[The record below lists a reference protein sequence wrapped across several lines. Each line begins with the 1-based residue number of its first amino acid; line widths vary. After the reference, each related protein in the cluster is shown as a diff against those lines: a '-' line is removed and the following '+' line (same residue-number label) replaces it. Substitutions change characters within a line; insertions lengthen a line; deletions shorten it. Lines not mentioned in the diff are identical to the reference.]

1 MSARESKFL
10 HALVDV
16 GARLGVSALAAY
28 RDREPEFGPG
38 TRRGV
43 ACLVGGG
50 SGHPPLGKVLG
61 PIPVPNNGTNEMVT
75 VMDGTS
81 AGMTRVTHPFHPW
94 SWREFVFVA
103 VRHTWAEDR
112 VFFLDAEGGQHALP
126 VGWTDTAGPDVFVT
140 GAAGLCPFNVADLVA
155 LARLAEGC
163 ARHEHGRRRVRGS
176 DQRGVRRAW
185 RRSQR

>member
-1 MSARESKFL
+1 LSARESKFL

-50 SGHPPLGKVLG
+50 SDHPPLGKVLG

-81 AGMTRVTHPFHPW
+81 AGMIVYEVSSGPPPKPVLTRSPSRSHSPTW
-94 SWREFVFVA
+94 S
-103 VRHTWAEDR
+103 
-112 VFFLDAEGGQHALP
+112 P
-126 VGWTDTAGPDVFVT
+126 AG
-140 GAAGLCPFNVADLVA
+140 
-155 LARLAEGC
+155 
-163 ARHEHGRRRVRGS
+163 
-176 DQRGVRRAW
+176 
-185 RRSQR
+185 